1 MTSES
6 ASITSRMHEPD
17 RDEPQEAAKIPL
29 KHKGLDIA
37 EQMRSVKQAEP
48 DLARAVGN
56 YSASVE
62 LTLGVIQAIE
72 DTLQHKRRQIDEIQ
86 ARQAVLAREY
96 KELGETLELAT
107 KDLARQ
113 FTGIIRG
120 LEADLPIP
128 TPPAEGAR
136 GISETGAGLP
146 PKGVPETSETAAKE
160 LPAESASDQAS
171 DSALEIDET
180 SGLDLDTSD
189 LPPVPE
195 FLGGRPKLLDQMDDK
210 ASEDAGSGS
219 RGWWRQGK
227 K

>member
-29 KHKGLDIA
+29 KYKGLDIA
-37 EQMRSVKQAEP
+37 NQMRSVKEAEP

-62 LTLGVIQAIE
+62 QTLGVIQAIE
-72 DTLQHKRRQIDEIQ
+72 ETLQHKRRQIDEIQ

-96 KELGETLELAT
+96 KALGETLELAT
-107 KDLARQ
+107 KDLAQQ

-120 LEADLPIP
+120 LEVDLPIA
-128 TPPAEGAR
+128 TSLAEGPA
-136 GISETGAGLP
+136 GIGETVAGLP
-146 PKGVPETSETAAKE
+146 PEGVPETSGAAAKE
-160 LPAESASDQAS
+160 PPAKSASDQVS
-171 DSALEIDET
+171 DSALEIDES

-189 LPPVPE
+189 LPPVPG
-195 FLGGRPKLLDQMDDK
+195 FLGDRPNLLDQKDDK
-210 ASEDAGSGS
+210 AFEDAGSGS